1 LVNTP
6 HKAQDTG
13 DTLRGEIVQGAE
25 QRRQRS
31 SARAHGRQSMDLDRD
46 YKNSIFLAGSGR
58 SGTTWVSD
66 IINHKNDYRF
76 MFEPFHPNQV
86 KLCENFRR
94 KQYLR
99 PEDRRE
105 DFLLPA
111 RIILSG
117 DLRSNWT
124 DHSND
129 GPISWRRL
137 IKDIR
142 ANLLLGW
149 IRANFPGMPMIL
161 LLRHPCA
168 VATSKTRLRRI
179 REPTLR
185 RRWIPRLDDFLSQSD
200 LVEDFLE
207 PFEEEM
213 RSARDDFERDVFS
226 WCVEN
231 YVPLK
236 QIGPGEMHLSF
247 YERLC
252 EDPNDEL
259 GRLGEFLGRSFDK
272 SVFERIRRPSKL
284 SRPKSAILSGESL
297 VADWRK
303 DVTDAQL
310 ERAVEILGLFGLDKI
325 YSEEPLPNTS
335 GALALMGASSAEASP
350 GLERKYS

>member
-1 LVNTP
+1 VAREKHTPECTQTLGAGQSSRLQVN
-6 HKAQDTG
+6 
-13 DTLRGEIVQGAE
+13 
-25 QRRQRS
+25 S
-31 SARAHGRQSMDLDRD
+31 NCD

-66 IINHKNDYRF
+66 IINYNNEYRF
-76 MFEPFHPNQV
+76 MFEPFNPSQV
-86 KLCENFRR
+86 RICKGFRR

-105 DFLLPA
+105 EYLYPA
-111 RIILSG
+111 RTILSG
-117 DLRSNWT
+117 GIRSNWT
-124 DHSND
+124 DHLD
-129 GPISWRRL
+129 EGFIAWRRL

-142 ANLLLGW
+142 ANLMLGW

-168 VATSKTRLRRI
+168 VASSKTRLRRI

-185 RRWIPRLDDFLSQSD
+185 QRWMPRLDDFLSQSD
-200 LVEDFLE
+200 LVVDFLE
-207 PFEEEM
+207 PFTEEM
-213 RSARDDFERDVFS
+213 RSARDDFERDIFS

-236 QIGPGEMHLSF
+236 QFRPGEMHVLF
-247 YERLC
+247 YEGLC

-259 GRLGEFLGRSFDK
+259 RRLGVFLGRSFDK
-272 SVFERIRRPSKL
+272 SVFEKINRPSRL

-303 DVTDAQL
+303 HVTDAQV
-310 ERAVEILGLFGLDKI
+310 ERAVEILHLFGLDKI
-325 YSEEPLPNTS
+325 YSEQPLPNTS
-335 GALALMGASSAEASP
+335 GALALMGTSSAEASP
-350 GLERKYS
+350 ELDRKLS

>member
-1 LVNTP
+1 ML
-6 HKAQDTG
+6 
-13 DTLRGEIVQGAE
+13 GA
-25 QRRQRS
+25 
-31 SARAHGRQSMDLDRD
+31 RQSSTLHVDPNCD

-66 IINHKNDYRF
+66 IINYNNEYRY
-76 MFEPFHPNQV
+76 MFEPFNPSQV
-86 KLCENFRR
+86 RICKGFRR

-105 DFLLPA
+105 EFLRPA

-117 DLRSNWT
+117 DLRSNWI
-124 DHSND
+124 DHLD
-129 GPISWRRL
+129 EGFISWRRL

-142 ANLLLGW
+142 ANLMLGW

-168 VATSKTRLRRI
+168 VASSKTRLRRI

-185 RRWIPRLDDFLSQSD
+185 RRWMPRLNDFLSQRD

-207 PFEEEM
+207 PFVEEM
-213 RSARDDFERDVFS
+213 RSARDDFERDIFS

-236 QIGPGEMHLSF
+236 QFRPGEMHLTF

-259 GRLGEFLGRSFDK
+259 GRLGTFLGRSFDN
-272 SVFERIRRPSKL
+272 SVFERVNRPSKL
-284 SRPKSAILSGESL
+284 SRPKSAIVSGESL

-303 DVTDAQL
+303 HVTDAQL

-325 YSEEPLPNTS
+325 YSEEVLPNIS
-335 GALALMGASSAEASP
+335 GALSLMWANSATAA
-350 GLERKYS
+350 LERERKSL